1 VRIIYADKGG
11 SIDSGIRWISY
22 FILPFNG
29 KKVIE
34 NIFSLCL
41 NVEQFFH
48 VEKTDKKNSGC
59 ICESPT
65 RVRDCQN

>member
-1 VRIIYADKGG
+1 MPTKVGA
-11 SIDSGIRWISY
+11 SIVELDGFLIS
-22 FILPFNG
+22 FCHSME

-41 NVEQFFH
+41 NVEQFFY

-59 ICESPT
+59 ICESLT